1 MASVSVHALIP
12 SPLARVR
19 VLPSLL
25 LHMHALRSGI
35 FGTSVRARCDSTL
48 DSPRAT
54 RSSANRAAL
63 GRRYWASSVAAAPPF
78 GHLVG
83 PTVGGSPRSVSV
95 LFVRL
100 FVASRCVALPR
111 RLVASLPRPLH
122 RWRVHLLLLCCCSGW
137 LLVLMFCSG
146 AFNVSPALVASTP
159 RNIRTRH
166 TQPQAALATLATQLD
181 SVSIGATLVR
191 HIFNSTSRSYRVVS
205 SRFAVFK
212 ATPAA
217 VAPAAAAAASCTTP
231 ARTCQETLDGLS
243 TLLSRRVA
251 PCRVGRRPRRVNKQ

>member
-1 MASVSVHALIP
+1 MP
-12 SPLARVR
+12 S
-19 VLPSLL
+19 SL

-35 FGTSVRARCDSTL
+35 FGTSVGARCDSTL
-48 DSPRAT
+48 DSTRAT

-83 PTVGGSPRSVSV
+83 PTVGVSPRSVSV

-100 FVASRCVALPR
+100 FVASRCVA
-111 RLVASLPRPLH
+111 LPRPLH

-181 SVSIGATLVR
+181 SVSIGATLVH

-217 VAPAAAAAASCTTP
+217 VAPAAAASCTTP

>member
-1 MASVSVHALIP
+1 M
-12 SPLARVR
+12 
-19 VLPSLL
+19 
-25 LHMHALRSGI
+25 
-35 FGTSVRARCDSTL
+35 
-48 DSPRAT
+48 
-54 RSSANRAAL
+54 
-63 GRRYWASSVAAAPPF
+63 
-78 GHLVG
+78 
-83 PTVGGSPRSVSV
+83 
-95 LFVRL
+95 
-100 FVASRCVALPR
+100 FVASRCVA
-111 RLVASLPRPLH
+111 LPRPLH

-166 TQPQAALATLATQLD
+166 TQPQAALATLAPRLD

-217 VAPAAAAAASCTTP
+217 VATAGAAAAAASCTTP
-231 ARTCQETLDGLS
+231 TRTCQETLDGLS